1 MILVENE
8 EGKEEV
14 AVIDDTTQSEDGE
27 FYDAP
32 PIPVAQVSMHALC
45 GSTSSATVFTLKL
58 QFGKITAVALIDSG
72 SDISFINAKFATKHK
87 F

>member
-14 AVIDDTTQSEDGE
+14 AVIDDTTQSEDVE

-32 PIPVAQVSMHALC
+32 PIHVA
-45 GSTSSATVFTLKL
+45 
-58 QFGKITAVALIDSG
+58 
-72 SDISFINAKFATKHK
+72 
-87 F
+87 